1 MFDNIKFE
9 IKLKICKRDISSST
23 SKYFVTPQKL
33 MNDLEIH
40 DEAHSQSI
48 QLQFSSVSITTIEI
62 FSSRFTFFRTFV
74 GNATFIKYAIKPY
87 KIESGK
93 VIMDLFK

>member
-1 MFDNIKFE
+1 
-9 IKLKICKRDISSST
+9 
-23 SKYFVTPQKL
+23 

-48 QLQFSSVSITTIEI
+48 KLQFSCVSVSTIEI
-62 FSSRFTFFRTFV
+62 FSSRFRSFRSFV

-93 VIMDLFK
+93 VIMALFK